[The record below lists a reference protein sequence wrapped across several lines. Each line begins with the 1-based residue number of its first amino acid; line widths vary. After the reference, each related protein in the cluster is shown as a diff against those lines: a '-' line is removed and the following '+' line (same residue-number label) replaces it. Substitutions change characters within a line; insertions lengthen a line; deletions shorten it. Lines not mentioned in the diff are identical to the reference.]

1 MAEKIPMLALSP
13 TMEEGAI
20 VKWIKKEGDQVA
32 ESDVLCEVE
41 TDKATMEYESPAE
54 GTLLKIVAAEGSS
67 AKVGDTIAI
76 VGEEGEDVSGMG
88 EQQSAEQPAKEPAK
102 EPTEEPTEEPA
113 EKQPEKKQEQ
123 SQPSQQPQ
131 QEKARAEE
139 QPQSKTQQ
147 SGRVKSSPL
156 ARKVAE
162 QKGIDITQVQGT
174 GPEGRIIVA
183 DIEKAAGSEQAQT
196 QPAKQPQAQQ
206 QQMPAAGLTDT
217 EEKVSGKRKVI
228 ADRLSSS
235 KFSAPHYYLKT
246 TVLADALIG
255 ARQAINKQTGGKVS
269 LNAYIMK
276 FTAEALKRHP
286 IVNATWADD
295 KIIKHG
301 SVDIA
306 LAVALDDGLITPVVR
321 GCENKGVLEID
332 GEIKVLIEKAKSG
345 TLKNE
350 EYNNS
355 TFTITN
361 LGSFGIEEFTAIINP
376 PNSAILAVGRAL
388 REPVV
393 DENDNVNV
401 RTTMK
406 LTLSCDHR
414 IIDGAVGAQFLGELK
429 GIIEYPV
436 YGML

>member
-20 VKWIKKEGDQVA
+20 VKWIKKEGDKVA

-76 VGEEGEDVSGMG
+76 VGEEGEDVSGMTEKS
-88 EQQSAEQPAKEPAK
+88 EQTQQQQPEEKTEPEQPP
-102 EPTEEPTEEPA
+102 
-113 EKQPEKKQEQ
+113 QEQ
-123 SQPSQQPQ
+123 EKSQPKQQTQ
-131 QEKARAEE
+131 QEKPEAQE
-139 QPQSKTQQ
+139 QPQTKTQDT
-147 SGRVKSSPL
+147 GRVKSSPL

-162 QKGIDITQVQGT
+162 QKGVDIAQISGS
-174 GPEGRIIVA
+174 GPDGRVIVA

-206 QQMPAAGLTDT
+206 QQMPAPGLTDT

-235 KFSAPHYYLKT
+235 KFSAPHYYLKS

-255 ARQAINKQTGGKVS
+255 ARQAVNKQTGGKVS

-345 TLKNE
+345 TLKSE

-376 PNSAILAVGRAL
+376 PNSAILAVGRAM

-414 IIDGAVGAQFLGELK
+414 IIDGAVGAQFISELK